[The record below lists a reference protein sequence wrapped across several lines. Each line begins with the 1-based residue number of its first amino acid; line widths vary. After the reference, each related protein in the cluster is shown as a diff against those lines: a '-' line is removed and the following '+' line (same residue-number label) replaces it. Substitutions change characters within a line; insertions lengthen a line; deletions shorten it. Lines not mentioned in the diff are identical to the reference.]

1 MKKSV
6 IAKIAILFS
15 AGFFGSLVAIQSIYD
30 LDVPM
35 GITIPMLIVSVLL
48 VAVSMQWL
56 ETELKKIIK

>member
-1 MKKSV
+1 MKKQTIS
-6 IAKIAILFS
+6 KIAILFS

-48 VAVSMQWL
+48 VGVSMQML